1 MSLPEKK
8 ETASYRGPPDYLPR
22 DSELGTGLAMLL
34 NDMDVDYQ
42 DSAEA
47 HIVREP
53 KGLDEDV
60 LLCKFVDERH
70 DVLGGLDAFLD
81 VGADH

>member
-1 MSLPEKK
+1 
-8 ETASYRGPPDYLPR
+8 
-22 DSELGTGLAMLL
+22 MLL

-53 KGLDEDV
+53 KRLDEDV